1 MSNASQPLRFTNPI
15 LPGFYPDPSICRVG
29 DDYFLVNSSFEYF
42 PGVPIFHSRDLVHWR
57 QIGHCLTRPSQLPLE
72 GVRASGGIFAPT
84 IRHHDGTFYMITT
97 NVSAGGNF
105 IVTTRDPFGEWS
117 EPIWVAQGGIDPSLC
132 FDDGHVYLTSTGQ
145 GQDPD
150 NPSRMVAGI
159 VQSEIDPA
167 TGKLLTEPRL
177 IWAGTGGSYPE
188 GPHLY
193 HIEDWF
199 YLMVAEGGTEFGHTE
214 TLARSRSPWGP
225 WESCPHNP
233 ILTHRSTG
241 EPIQGTGHADL
252 VEAADG
258 SWWLVCLG
266 FRPVGVTRTHH
277 LGRETFLAPVVWD
290 SEGWPRVGEEGR
302 IKLEMEAPCLAPVEW
317 EAIPERDDFDGPTLG
332 PAWNFMGNPS
342 ASDWSLTERPGWLSL
357 NGNARSLDDGAGV
370 AFVGRRQQHFNCDVD
385 ALLDFTPVSE
395 GQEAGLV
402 VWMSPRHYAAL
413 FVTHADGHR
422 CVGVRRRIGSL
433 TAEVARRP
441 LPAGP
446 VTLIVKAHR
455 TVTQIGIQSDDQ
467 GLLVLDTFENS
478 FLSSEVAGGFTGVY
492 FALYATAG
500 DSVGMPSAHFDWFD
514 YRGLDGDDSLGLDTP
529 MHRIIADP
537 AALAIV
543 ARHVPEIDAGI
554 NAWAANSSLADWIG
568 MSSTQFPATTLSA
581 VAQELLYLT
590 EPHSSESG

>member
-1 MSNASQPLRFTNPI
+1 MSDSSSRLSFTNPI
-15 LPGFYPDPSICRVG
+15 LPGFYPDPSICRAG

-42 PGVPIFHSRDLVHWR
+42 PGVPVFHSRDLWHWR
-57 QIGHCLTRPSQLPLE
+57 QVGHCLTRPSQLPLK

-105 IVTTRDPFGEWS
+105 IVSTRDPFGEWS
-117 EPIWVAQGGIDPSLC
+117 EPIWVTQGGIDPSLC
-132 FDDGHVYLTSTGQ
+132 FDDGRVYLTSTGQ
-145 GQDPD
+145 GPDPD
-150 NPSRMVAGI
+150 NPARLVAGI

-177 IWAGTGGSYPE
+177 IWTGTGGSYPE

-193 HIEDWF
+193 HIGDLY
-199 YLMVAEGGTEFGHTE
+199 YLMIAEGGTEFGHTE

-225 WESCPHNP
+225 WEPWPHNP
-233 ILTHRSTG
+233 ILTHRSTN

-290 SEGWPRVGEEGR
+290 SDGWPRVGDGGR
-302 IKLEMEAPCLAPVEW
+302 VKLEMEAPRLTPVEW
-317 EAIPERDDFDGPTLG
+317 EAAPERDDFDRPALG
-332 PAWNFMGNPS
+332 LAWNFMGNPS

-357 NGNARSLDDGAGV
+357 HGNARSLDDGAGV
-370 AFVGRRQQHFNCDVD
+370 AFIGRRQQHFNGEVK
-385 ALLDFTPVSE
+385 ALLDFMPDSA
-395 GQEAGLV
+395 GQEAGLT

-413 FVTHADGHR
+413 FVSFADGQR
-422 CVGVRRRIGSL
+422 FVSVRRRIGSL
-433 TAEVARRP
+433 SAKVARRP

-446 VTLIVKAHR
+446 ITLFARAYR

-467 GLLVLDTFENS
+467 GVIILDTFENC
-478 FLSSEVAGGFTGVY
+478 FLSSEVAGGFTGIY
-492 FALYATAG
+492 FALYASGNGSNNVPA
-500 DSVGMPSAHFDWFD
+500 AHVDWFD
-514 YRGLDGDDSLGLDTP
+514 YRGLEGSTQIGLDTP
-529 MHRIIADP
+529 MHQIIVDP
-537 AALAIV
+537 AALALV
-543 ARHVPEIDAGI
+543 ARYVPELANGI
-554 NAWAANSSLADWIG
+554 NEWAAHSTLADWVS
-568 MSSTQFPATTLSA
+568 MNASQFPVDTLSA
-581 VAQELLYLT
+581 LAQDLKQLGAQPE
-590 EPHSSESG
+590 G